1 MRIRY
6 TDPAWALPGSGPPDP
21 ARARIEREIFG
32 PQAEIGLGVAGD
44 GGFMLR
50 GPDFQRYLSGADAIV
65 VYRCQVTEELLAAAG
80 PDCKVVARQGVGLD
94 NLNVDLLRQAGV
106 WGFHVPD
113 YCGDEVATHALALT
127 LAVERGVCVQDQLVK
142 AGHWSIHAGRI
153 PRRLS
158 ARSAGIVGF
167 GRIGRASCHRL
178 RACYSRVLAYDP
190 YVPADVMASHGVTR
204 CDDLA
209 TLVGECDAVVL
220 HAELTAET
228 RGIISAATLTRCRPG
243 MILVNVARGGLVDL
257 PAVVDALESGRLAG
271 FGSDVFS
278 PEDPNDSAAGRT
290 LLAMPNVVVSA
301 HRAFL
306 SAESEESLRRRV
318 AEGVRHVLLT
328 GSPPPLGR
336 VA

>member
-6 TDPAWALPGSGPPDP
+6 TDPAWALPRSGQPEP
-21 ARARIEREIFG
+21 ARATIEREVFG
-32 PQAEIGLGVAGD
+32 SHAEIGLGVTGS
-44 GGFMLR
+44 GRFILQGSEFQHYLR
-50 GPDFQRYLSGADAIV
+50 GADAVV

-80 PDCKVVARQGVGLD
+80 PGCRVVARQGVGLD
-94 NLNVDLLRQAGV
+94 NLNADLLRQAGI

-142 AGHWSIHAGRI
+142 SGRWSIHGGRI

-158 ARSAGIVGF
+158 ARCAGIVGF
-167 GRIGRASCHRL
+167 GRIGRASCHKL
-178 RACYSRVLAYDP
+178 RACYGRVLAYDP

-220 HAELTAET
+220 HAELTDET
-228 RGIISAATLTRCRPG
+228 REIINAAALARCRPG
-243 MILVNVARGGLVDL
+243 MILVNVARGGLVEL
-257 PAVVDALESGRLAG
+257 SAVVAALESGKLGG
-271 FGSDVFS
+271 FASDVFS
-278 PEDPNDSAAGRT
+278 PENPNDSPMGRT

-318 AEGVRHVLLT
+318 AEGVRHVLVT